1 MSKHSFS
8 QVTFKIK
15 TALLFILIATSILFW
30 VKSEYPNQQL
40 LQHLG
45 TLLITFIL
53 ITDLILDRLS
63 LKAYIGVSLFILLHI
78 IGARWIY
85 SNVPYQ
91 SFFESIGIDIHELF
105 NINSQRNHYDRLVH
119 FSFGLLMVPF
129 LFEIYRVRIENTIIS
144 LVFAWLTIQTF
155 SMFYEVFEW
164 LLTVIIPGE
173 GATEYN
179 GQQGD
184 VWDAQKDMA
193 LAMLGSTFTAIIY
206 IYKERKKIK

>member
-8 QVTFKIK
+8 QTKFRIK
-15 TALLFILIATSILFW
+15 TALFVLLILTSILFW

-45 TLLITFIL
+45 TLFVSLI
-53 ITDLILDRLS
+53 LILDLKVNRLS
-63 LKAYIGVSLFILLHI
+63 IKAYVAVFLFILLHI

-85 SNVPYQ
+85 SYVPYQ
-91 SFFESIGIDIHELF
+91 GFFEAIGIEIHELL
-105 NINSQRNHYDRLVH
+105 NINSERNHYDRFVH
-119 FSFGLLMVPF
+119 FSFGLLMIPF
-129 LFEIYRVRIENTIIS
+129 LYEIYLFRIQDKIIS
-144 LVFAWLTIQTF
+144 LIFAWLTIQTF

-164 LLTVIIPGE
+164 LLTVVIPGE
-173 GATEYN
+173 GATDYN

-206 IYKERKKIK
+206 FYRERKKTK

>member
-45 TLLITFIL
+45 TLLVSLIL
-53 ITDLILDRLS
+53 IADLILDRLS

-129 LFEIYRVRIENTIIS
+129 LFETYRVRIENTIIS

>member
-1 MSKHSFS
+1 MSKHSFL
-8 QVTFKIK
+8 QIKFRIK
-15 TALLFILIATSILFW
+15 TALFVSLMFISILFW

-45 TLLITFIL
+45 TLLVSLIL
-53 ITDLILDRLS
+53 IADLIADRLS

-105 NINSQRNHYDRLVH
+105 NINSQRNHYDRIVH
-119 FSFGLLMVPF
+119 FSFGLLMFPF
-129 LFEIYRVRIENTIIS
+129 LFEIYRVRIENTVIS

-164 LLTVIIPGE
+164 LLTVIVPGE
-173 GATEYN
+173 GSTDYN

>member
-1 MSKHSFS
+1 M
-8 QVTFKIK
+8 
-15 TALLFILIATSILFW
+15 FISILFW

-45 TLLITFIL
+45 TLFVSLI
-53 ITDLILDRLS
+53 LILDLKVNKLS
-63 LKAYIGVSLFILLHI
+63 LPAYVAVFLFILLHI

-91 SFFESIGIDIHELF
+91 GFFEAVGVDIHELF
-105 NINSQRNHYDRLVH
+105 NINSERNHYDRFVH
-119 FSFGLLMVPF
+119 FSFGLLMIPF
-129 LFEIYRVRIENTIIS
+129 LYEIYLSRIQDKIFS
-144 LVFAWLTIQTF
+144 LIFAWLTIQTF

-164 LLTVIIPGE
+164 MLTVVIPGE
-173 GATEYN
+173 GATDYN

-206 IYKERKKIK
+206 FYRERKKTK

>member
-45 TLLITFIL
+45 TLLVSLIL
-53 ITDLILDRLS
+53 IADLILDRLS

-164 LLTVIIPGE
+164 ILTVIIPGE

-206 IYKERKKIK
+206 IYKERKK

>member
-1 MSKHSFS
+1 MSNYSFS
-8 QVTFKIK
+8 QSAFRIK
-15 TALLFILIATSILFW
+15 TGLFVLLMITSILFW

-45 TLLITFIL
+45 TLFVSLIL
-53 ITDLILDRLS
+53 IADLKLNKLS
-63 LKAYIGVSLFILLHI
+63 LQAYIGIALFIVLHI

-91 SFFESIGIDIHELF
+91 SFFESLGIDIHELL
-105 NINSQRNHYDRLVH
+105 NIRSDRNHYDRLVH

-129 LFEIYRVRIENTIIS
+129 LYEMYRLRIQDKIVS
-144 LVFAWLTIQTF
+144 LIFAWLMIQTF

-164 LLTVIIPGE
+164 LLTVVIPGE
-173 GATEYN
+173 GATDYN

-184 VWDAQKDMA
+184 IWDAQKDMA
-193 LAMLGSTFTAIIY
+193 LAMLGSTLTVIIY
-206 IYKERKKIK
+206 FYTEQKKTK

>member
-1 MSKHSFS
+1 MSKHYFS
-8 QVTFKIK
+8 QITFKIK
-15 TALLFILIATSILFW
+15 TALFVILIATSILFW

-45 TLLITFIL
+45 TLLVSFIL
-53 ITDLILDRLS
+53 IADLLLDRLS

-91 SFFESIGIDIHELF
+91 SFFGSAGIDIHELF
-105 NINSQRNHYDRLVH
+105 NLNSERNHYDRLVH
-119 FSFGLLMVPF
+119 FSFGLLMAPF
-129 LFEIYRVRIENTIIS
+129 LFEIYRVRFKNTVVS
-144 LVFAWLTIQTF
+144 LVLAWLTIQTF

-173 GATEYN
+173 GATDYN

-206 IYKERKKIK
+206 FYRERKKTK

>member
-1 MSKHSFS
+1 MSRHSFS
-8 QVTFKIK
+8 QITFKIK
-15 TALLFILIATSILFW
+15 TALFVVLIATSILFW

-45 TLLITFIL
+45 TLLVSLIL
-53 ITDLILDRLS
+53 IADLLLDRLT
-63 LKAYIGVSLFILLHI
+63 LRAYVGVSLFILLHI

-129 LFEIYRVRIENTIIS
+129 LFEIYRIRIENTIIS

-173 GATEYN
+173 GATDYN

-206 IYKERKKIK
+206 FYRERKKTK

>member
-45 TLLITFIL
+45 TLLVSLIL
-53 ITDLILDRLS
+53 IADLILYRLS

-164 LLTVIIPGE
+164 ILTVIIPGE

-206 IYKERKKIK
+206 IYKERKK

>member
-8 QVTFKIK
+8 QIKFRIK
-15 TALLFILIATSILFW
+15 TALFVLLMFISILFW

-45 TLLITFIL
+45 TLLVSLIL
-53 ITDLILDRLS
+53 IADLILERLS

-91 SFFESIGIDIHELF
+91 SYFESIGIDIHELF

-164 LLTVIIPGE
+164 LLTVIFPGE
-173 GATEYN
+173 GATDYN

>member
-15 TALLFILIATSILFW
+15 TALLFIPTATSILFW
-30 VKSEYPNQQL
+30 VKSIYPNQQL

-173 GATEYN
+173 GATDYN